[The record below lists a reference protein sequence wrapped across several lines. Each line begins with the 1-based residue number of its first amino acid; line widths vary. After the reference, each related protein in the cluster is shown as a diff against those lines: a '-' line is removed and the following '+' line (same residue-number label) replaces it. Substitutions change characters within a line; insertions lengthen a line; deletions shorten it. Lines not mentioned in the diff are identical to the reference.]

1 MPDKTEGESAA
12 PHDPYAALRFRDFR
26 FLLLSN
32 FLGTIG
38 GQMADVAIGWHVYTL
53 THSAFALGLVGLV
66 EILPVILFALPAG
79 HLSDQYSRKKI
90 VLVARSCNAVCSV
103 GLAFLSFFN
112 GPIYLL
118 YTLIL
123 CIGIARSFF
132 GPASSTLVAQVVPP
146 SVFTN
151 AVNWRSNI
159 WQLAAAI
166 GPALGGFVIAVS
178 KSVTPAYMLDVLF
191 SIIYVCMIASIRS
204 SQPVRPREPLSL
216 ESLGAGIR
224 FMRSSPL
231 LLSAITLDLFAVLL
245 GGAAAM
251 LPVFAKDIL
260 HVGPTGFGWLR
271 AAPSIGATVMA
282 FIIAHRRPSKHA
294 GKTLLWA
301 VAGFGVATI
310 VFGLSKSFLL
320 SLAMLFSL
328 GALDSVSVV
337 IRSALL
343 LVTAPD
349 AMRGRVSAVNSI
361 FVGASNE
368 LGAFES
374 GTVAAWLGVVPS
386 VVLGGIGTIIVV
398 IASALI
404 WPQLRN
410 LKEIRPSEEEE
421 TPVSDNIE

>member
-1 MPDKTEGESAA
+1 MSDESDETEEVARSA
-12 PHDPYAALRFRDFR
+12 HDPYAALRFRDFR

-32 FLGTIG
+32 FLGSLG
-38 GQMADVAIGWHVYTL
+38 GQMAGVAIGWQVYAQTG
-53 THSAFALGLVGLV
+53 SAFALGLVGLV
-66 EILPVILFALPAG
+66 EMLPVILFSLPAG
-79 HLSDQYSRKKI
+79 HLSDHYSRKKI
-90 VLVARSCNAVCSV
+90 VLASRFCTALCSV
-103 GLAFLSFFN
+103 GLALLSFLH

-118 YTLIL
+118 YSLIL
-123 CIGIARSFF
+123 GIGIARSFF
-132 GPASSTLVAQVVPP
+132 GPASSTLIAQVVPP
-146 SVFTN
+146 HVYTN
-151 AVNWRSNI
+151 AVNWRSNT

-166 GPALGGFVIAVS
+166 GPAVGGFVIAIT
-178 KSVTPAYMLDVLF
+178 KSVTPVYVLDVVF
-191 SIIYVCMIASIRS
+191 SFIYIGMIASIRS
-204 SQPVRPREPLSL
+204 NQPVRPREPMSF
-216 ESLGAGIR
+216 ESLVAGIR

-245 GGAAAM
+245 GGAAVL

-301 VAGFGVATI
+301 VGGFGIATI
-310 VFGLSKSFLL
+310 VFGLSKSFPL
-320 SLAMLFSL
+320 SLAMLLTL

-337 IRSALL
+337 IRSSLL

-374 GTVAAWLGVVPS
+374 GAAAAWLGTVPS

-410 LKEIRPSEEEE
+410 LKEIRPSEEAE
-421 TPVSDNIE
+421 NI